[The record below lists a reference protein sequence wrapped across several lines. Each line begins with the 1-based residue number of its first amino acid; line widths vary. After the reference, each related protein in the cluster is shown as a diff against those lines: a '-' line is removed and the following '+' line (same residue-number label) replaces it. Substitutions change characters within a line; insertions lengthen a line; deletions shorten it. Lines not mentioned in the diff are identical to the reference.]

1 MISKNLRVFTLFL
14 VFNLS
19 IAQEF
24 SNENLE
30 YINSLPEEL
39 RDEFLQERL
48 NSANE
53 IETEDNITFDNSQKN
68 ESIDDV
74 QQPFFGYSFFES
86 SNTTS
91 TPILDIPLQGNYKL
105 NFNDQ
110 LELLLTGNKQEIINL
125 RIDMS
130 GNVLVPEVGPVSLVN
145 LDLEQ
150 ANNKIQILINQSY
163 VGTQS
168 YLSVSKASLKKISII
183 GAVKNPGTFLVN
195 PFISLTE
202 AIKYAGGLVENS
214 SLRKIKIIDSKD
226 NMQEID
232 LYDFLVFGKR
242 KNDINL
248 QNGDTIM
255 IPATS
260 NFVEIT
266 GEVLRPQNYEYS
278 ANDTVKDLIEFAM
291 GTNSLAN
298 SNNISIF
305 YLFNQEELSKK
316 VYLGDLVENSMLE
329 LNIGKLVSIPLKSA
343 RIFGDSVQ
351 SGTYEIVKGEPLS
364 KLIDRLKFS
373 GDVYPFY
380 FLLKQTDKSN
390 QLKENYNLSLFDKST
405 YENIP
410 LKDNVEIHF
419 FTSSDFLDSN
429 SEVSMDSNSEVFMD
443 SNSEVFMD
451 SNSEVIT
458 PMEEFISKEIPQI
471 YFKSITIGNNAFN
484 LPIAGRFSPE
494 IISNFL
500 GINEKIEP
508 NNTVIKTIRGIES
521 NSYKSF
527 EEASNVIS
535 IAIPAVKIEKFNVEI
550 RGQVNSPGIYEV
562 DSSSTLA
569 ELYMIAGG
577 LKPTA
582 FKKGIFF
589 SRDSIKEREKIA
601 LNSAKSILYD
611 SMFSA
616 SNLTGQNQLSLDI
629 DGLLKLSET
638 IEVSGRI
645 SGNFDDDSQLENIL
659 YLEENDYVFVPNNPT
674 TITVYGEVLNPI
686 STNFKYKLSF
696 RDYIKLAGGY
706 TVNADKKSVYVI
718 KANGESF
725 PLNSGA
731 FQKEVYIEPGDTII
745 IPRDTDR
752 IGALPLISIA
762 TKIISD
768 LTFAAAAL
776 NALSN

>member
-1 MISKNLRVFTLFL
+1 MKKI
-14 VFNLS
+14 LS
-19 IAQEF
+19 LLLITCFIFPQ
-24 SNENLE
+24 SSLE
-30 YINSLPEEL
+30 LIDSLPEEL
-39 RDEFLQERL
+39 RDEFLQEQS
-48 NSANE
+48 NSINE
-53 IETEDNITFDNSQKN
+53 IEAEDNLSLDNLQKN
-68 ESIDDV
+68 ISNDEV

-86 SNTTS
+86 SNTTT

-130 GNVLVPEVGPVSLVN
+130 GNVLIPEVGPVSLVN

-168 YLSVSKASLKKISII
+168 YLSVSKASLKKISVV

-214 SLRKIKIIDSKD
+214 SLRKIKIVDSKD

-232 LYDFLVFGKR
+232 LYDFLVFGNR

-278 ANDTVKDLIEFAM
+278 VNDKVEDLIEFAM

-305 YLFNQEELSKK
+305 YLLNEEELSKK
-316 VYLGDLVENSMLE
+316 ASLGDLVENNMLE
-329 LNIGKLVSIPLKSA
+329 LNIGRLVSIPLKSA
-343 RIFGDSVQ
+343 RISGDSVQ

-380 FLLKQTDKSN
+380 FLLKQSDKSN
-390 QLKENYNLSLFDKST
+390 QVKENYNLSLSDIST

-410 LKDNVEIHF
+410 LKDNVEVYF
-419 FTSSDFLDSN
+419 FTLSDFIDFNTEETKPTEELISN
-429 SEVSMDSNSEVFMD
+429 
-443 SNSEVFMD
+443 
-451 SNSEVIT
+451 
-458 PMEEFISKEIPQI
+458 EIPQI
-471 YFKSITIGNNAFN
+471 YFKGVKIGSNSYS
-484 LPIAGRFSPE
+484 LPIAGKFSPK

-500 GINEKIEP
+500 GVNEKVEP
-508 NNTVIKTIRGIES
+508 KNTIIKTVQSLEF
-521 NSYKSF
+521 NSYESF
-527 EEASNVIS
+527 EDASNVIS
-535 IAIPAVKIEKFNVEI
+535 FTIPAVIIDKFSVEI

-562 DSSSTLA
+562 DSTSTLE
-569 ELYMIAGG
+569 ELYRIAGG

-582 FKKGIFF
+582 FSKGVFF
-589 SRDSIKEREKIA
+589 SRDSIKERERTA
-601 LNSAKSILYD
+601 LNSARSVLYESI
-611 SMFSA
+611 FST
-616 SNLTGQNQLSLDI
+616 SNLTGQNQSSEDI
-629 DGLLKLSET
+629 SGLLKLSET
-638 IEVSGRI
+638 LEVSGRI
-645 SGNFDDDSQLENIL
+645 SGNFDENSEVVKNFF
-659 YLEENDYVFVPNNPT
+659 LEENDYVFVPSQPT
-674 TITVYGEVLNPI
+674 TVTVFGEVLNPI
-686 STNFKYKLSF
+686 TTSFQYDLSIS
-696 RDYIKLAGGY
+696 DYIELAGGY
-706 TVNADKKSVYVI
+706 SKSADKKSIYVI

-725 PLNSGA
+725 PLNSGL
-731 FQKEVYIEPGDTII
+731 FQKEIYIEPGDTII
-745 IPRDTDR
+745 VPRDIDR
-752 IGALPLISIA
+752 IGALPLVSIA